1 MQHIWFME
9 RVVDICAHS
18 LHVPTDRIRVDNYIR
33 KFPYET
39 PNGCIYDS
47 GDYIAMLNKA
57 KSLIGWDEWKVRQ
70 AEWRREGRR
79 IGIGI
84 GTTLD
89 SGTNNFGQARI
100 INPYLPFS
108 GNSEVCT
115 IAIRIDGTVGVT
127 LGTGPSGQSHETAA
141 ARLVAEEL
149 NITPD
154 HVHVQPG
161 FDTAWNTFVGH
172 SGTYASQFAVTGLT
186 AIHGACQKL
195 KTQIRSLAGFVL
207 DAEGQDLEFGLGKDG
222 PEVRA
227 KGRDGGISYWMLS
240 NLVNNNNAE
249 LDRSLCDVTLNV
261 RHVYRPDF
269 QIPDLERKFGNL
281 TLTYAALLHIVVAEV
296 ERDTCRLKI
305 LAYAAVDDC
314 GRVINPQIVE
324 GQAMG
329 GAAHGIGAS
338 LMEQF
343 EYDSSGNLLT
353 STFSDYCPITSMNMP
368 DILHAELARTGT
380 TTQRNLH

>member
-1 MQHIWFME
+1 
-9 RVVDICAHS
+9 
-18 LHVPTDRIRVDNYIR
+18 
-33 KFPYET
+33 
-39 PNGCIYDS
+39 
-47 GDYIAMLNKA
+47 
-57 KSLIGWDEWKVRQ
+57 VRQ
-70 AEWRREGRR
+70 AEGRAEGRR

-100 INPYLPFS
+100 INPHLPFS

-115 IAIRIDGTVGVT
+115 IAIRIDGAVSVM

-149 NITPD
+149 RIPPD

-161 FDTAWNTFVGH
+161 FDTAWNTCVGH

-195 KTQIRSLAGFVL
+195 KAQLRSLAGYVL
-207 DAEGQDLEFGLGKDG
+207 DAKSEDLELGMGENG
-222 PEVRA
+222 PEVRI
-227 KGRDGGISYWMLS
+227 KGTEAGASYWMLS

-249 LDRSLCDVTLNV
+249 LDPSLCDVTLNV

-269 QIPDLERKFGNL
+269 EIPDLERKFGNL
-281 TLTYAALLHIVVAEV
+281 TLTYAALLHVVVVEV
-296 ERDTCRLKI
+296 DSETCRLKI

-368 DILHAELARTGT
+368 DIRHANIESPSPFTYNGAKGMGESAGAPLHAISGAVQDALWAEGIVVTDSHHSPPAIFALL
-380 TTQRNLH
+380 TQREREGVVTVTSR